1 MREDDITGISQEFDL
16 VLSRVMPPRGKGAQE
31 RDMEMANHHKMRPE
45 AEVEER
51 LEEKD
56 VQAEEKRLRIEKTS
70 RPAGGLLKPRDGY
83 IAAFF
88 VPVVIMIIIFAQ
100 RGIFPFGEESFLR
113 TDMYHQYAPFFSEFR
128 HKLAEGGSLLY
139 SWDIGLGV
147 NFAALYAY
155 YLASPLNWLL
165 ILCPGKYVIEFMTA
179 AIVLRI
185 GLAGL
190 SFTCYLR
197 KRSGVPDFGACF
209 FGIFYALSGYM
220 AAYSWNIMWLD
231 CIVLF
236 PLILLGL
243 EQLVREKKGLLYCI
257 SLALSILSNYYI
269 SIMICMFMVIYFA
282 VLMVLDWENF
292 KDGWGKCIG
301 LFAGCS
307 LLAGGLAAAVLLPEI
322 FALQSTASGE
332 MSFPQT
338 VESYFSIVDMLARH
352 IGNVQVEIGL
362 EHWPNIYCG
371 TAVLMLFLLYL
382 VCRNISLRE
391 KAVYCSLLLFFLTS
405 FSVNVLN
412 FIWHG
417 FHYPNSLPARQSFI
431 YIALMLTV
439 CFQAYRNLDR
449 FSDRSILA
457 AFLGA
462 VSFVLLSQKFRE
474 GDEAY
479 HFAVFYGAIFF
490 LAVYAG
496 LMVLYRRRGQGER
509 GRKRAALAALL
520 TLFTVCVEAA
530 VNTTCTS
537 VTTTSRTAYTADN
550 EAVETLAAS
559 LKGSADFYR
568 IEKTDQRTKND
579 GAWMHFPSVSLFSSM
594 AHADVTE
601 FIKSLGCEG
610 STNAYSITGS
620 TPFVDCLLSVKY
632 AFYPREQSMD
642 RLEYVQDYQGTYLYA
657 NRYALPLGFMIPDIM
672 KNEWHL
678 NMANPADVQ
687 NSLCSLFDAPDV
699 LQEETGL
706 GNGPSLIYTPEES
719 GEYYA
724 FVSNK
729 QVKSVS
735 LKKGEEKDTFDNINR
750 GYLIEVGMVE
760 AGETL
765 AFQNEEGNED
775 LGIRLYR
782 YNEAGLEH
790 VYRKLAESPLTLSV
804 WEDDRLK
811 GTVDAGMG
819 GTLFTSI
826 PYDKGWTVTVDG
838 QERQPQELF
847 GAFLG
852 IELEPGSHVIECS
865 YMPEGLKEGMM
876 ISLLCAAVLAA
887 AVFISRRRRQKERKA
902 MRRRLSERRTRREE
916 HLTRKAFERHL
927 EAADAEP
934 VETAEAAGI
943 TESEETEKDI
953 NQET

>member
-56 VQAEEKRLRIEKTS
+56 VQAEEKRPHREKTS
-70 RPAGGLLKPRDGY
+70 RPEGGLLKPRDGY

-322 FALQSTASGE
+322 SALQSTASGE

-391 KAVYCSLLLFFLTS
+391 KAVYCSLLLFFLAS

-479 HFAVFYGAIFF
+479 HFAVFYGAVFF

-509 GRKRAALAALL
+509 GRKWAALAALL

-601 FIKSLGCEG
+601 FMKSLGCEG

-790 VYRKLAESPLTLSV
+790 VYRKLAESPLTLSG

-927 EAADAEP
+927 EAADAEL

>member
-509 GRKRAALAALL
+509 GRKWAALAALL

-601 FIKSLGCEG
+601 FMKSLGCEG

-934 VETAEAAGI
+934 VETAGI